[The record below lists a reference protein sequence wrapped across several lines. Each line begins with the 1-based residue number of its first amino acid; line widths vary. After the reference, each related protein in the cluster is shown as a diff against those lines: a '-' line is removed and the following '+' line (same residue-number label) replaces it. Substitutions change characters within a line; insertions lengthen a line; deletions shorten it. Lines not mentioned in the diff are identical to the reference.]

1 MTRSVRGVKKNI
13 ELRKWIGRSNTKR
26 KERDEKEWKQEETV
40 LRKNE
45 KE

>member
-1 MTRSVRGVKKNI
+1 VLRSVRKNI

-26 KERDEKEWKQEETV
+26 KESDEKEWKEEETV